1 MSTMSLTSLA
11 LDLGSL
17 QRSDT
22 TTVEIL
28 HPVSGDATGMKVVVH
43 GVDSPTYREA
53 DRALRNRRLHVLQHS
68 GRASKITAEGTDKDG
83 LELLVRCTAAWEGFT
98 ENGQPL
104 PFSKDNARRVYEEHP
119 WLRRQ
124 VDAAVTDAASFFGKS
139 PSSSSASP
147 STSSD

>member
-1 MSTMSLTSLA
+1 MTTA
-11 LDLGSL
+11 AFDIGSL

-53 DRALRNRRLHVLQHS
+53 DRALRNRRLHKLQHS
-68 GRASKITAEGTDKDG
+68 GRASKLTAEDTDKDG
-83 LELLVRCTAAWEGFT
+83 LELLVRCTAAWEGFR
-98 ENGQPL
+98 ENGEPL
-104 PFSKDNARRVYEEHP
+104 PCTKDNARRVYEEHP

-124 VDAAVTDAASFFGKS
+124 VDAAVTDAASFFASS

-147 STSSD
+147 STNSD

>member
-1 MSTMSLTSLA
+1 MTTPAA

-22 TTVEIL
+22 TTVEIV
-28 HPVSGDATGMKVVVH
+28 HPATGDATGMKVVVH

-53 DRALRNRRLHVLQHS
+53 DRALRNRRLHKLQHS
-68 GRASKITAEGTDKDG
+68 GRASKVTAEDTEADG
-83 LELLVRCTAAWEGFT
+83 LELLVRCTASWEGFK
-98 ENGQPL
+98 ENGEPL
-104 PFSKDNARRVYEEHP
+104 PFSKENARRVYQEHP

-124 VDAAVTDAASFFGKS
+124 VDAAVTDAASFFGTS

-147 STSSD
+147 STNSA